1 MSTFAVEVTLHWIAV
16 GLYIAATALLANA
29 VVFGHGAARARW
41 GLAAAA
47 VGLVPHGAAIV
58 VRWIASGHGPYMLK
72 YEVLSSN
79 AWIAIT
85 ACLLFLWRRPAWR
98 ALGLVVL
105 PAAILALALGLFSNS
120 EIRRIPPSLRSMW
133 LIFHITCAKL
143 AAAGFLL
150 SLAAA
155 VLQLLRARDV
165 KHPWVERVPPAEV
178 LDAYTVRFVGFGF
191 LFWTIAIAAG
201 AIWANQ
207 SWGRYWGWD
216 PIETWSLIAWL
227 AYGSFLHARRFFR
240 LRPIPTAW
248 SSVAAFA
255 VFILTLLILP
265 FLIPSMH
272 SAYFQ

>member
-1 MSTFAVEVTLHWIAV
+1 VSTFAVEVALHWVGV
-16 GLYIAATALLANA
+16 GLYIVATALVANA
-29 VVFGHGAARARW
+29 VIFGHAHRARW
-41 GLAAAA
+41 GVLAAAA
-47 VGLVPHGAAIV
+47 GLLPHGAALV
-58 VRWIASGHGPYMLK
+58 VRWISAGHGPYMLR

-79 AWIAIT
+79 AWIAVC
-85 ACLLFLWRRPAWR
+85 ALVLFLWRRPAWA
-98 ALGLVVL
+98 ALALVVL
-105 PAAILALALGLFSNS
+105 PAGILAVAVGLFSNS
-120 EIRRIPPSLRSMW
+120 EIRQIPPTLRSMW
-133 LIFHITCAKL
+133 LVFHISCAKL

-150 SLAAA
+150 ALAAA
-155 VLQLLRARDV
+155 VLQLLRARGA
-165 KHPWVERVPPAEV
+165 KHAWLERVPATDV

-191 LFWTIAIAAG
+191 VFWTVAIAAG

-240 LRPIPTAW
+240 LKPIPTAW

-255 VFILTLLILP
+255 IFILTLLILP